1 MLRVLKNACR
11 PFSLL
16 IIVGFF
22 IPAVGFAQLPIS
34 FGVKGGWPLSY
45 ALSDSSGPGLS
56 RFYSGS
62 REFIVGPMVELRLP
76 LRISVEADALY
87 HPFNVTEG
95 STNGSTVLADTS
107 YSVWEFPIIAKYH
120 FGGHVLD
127 PFVGAG
133 PEFRTRPG
141 GLFSQNITK
150 ISNDGFVL
158 SAGLDFKLKI
168 IRISPE
174 IRYTHWGSDN
184 AAAAT
189 MAAVSSNQNQGAFLI
204 GLTF

>member
-1 MLRVLKNACR
+1 MSR
-11 PFSLL
+11 PLSLL
-16 IIVGFF
+16 IFLGLLL
-22 IPAVGFAQLPIS
+22 PAAGLAQLPIS

-56 RFYSGS
+56 RFYSDS

-76 LRISVEADALY
+76 LRVSVEADALY
-87 HPFNVTEG
+87 HPFSVTEG
-95 STNGSTVLADTS
+95 TSGSSTVISNTS

-133 PEFRTRPG
+133 PEFRTQPG

-150 ISNDGFVL
+150 ISHDGFVL

-184 AAAAT
+184 AASAPI
-189 MAAVSSNQNQGAFLI
+189 AAVSSNQNQGAFLI

>member
-1 MLRVLKNACR
+1 MRKNTKR
-11 PFSLL
+11 PLSLL
-16 IIVGFF
+16 IFF
-22 IPAVGFAQLPIS
+22 GLLLPAAGFAQLPIS
-34 FGVKGGWPLSY
+34 FGVKGGWPLTD
-45 ALSDSSGPGLS
+45 ALSDSNGPGLS
-56 RFYSGS
+56 RFYSNS

-76 LRISVEADALY
+76 FRLSVEADALY

-95 STNGSTVLADTS
+95 ATNSSTVLSNNS

-133 PEFRTRPG
+133 PEFRTQPG

-150 ISNDGFVL
+150 ISNNGFVL
-158 SAGLDFKLKI
+158 TAGLDIKLKI

-184 AAAAT
+184 AASAPI
-189 MAAVSSNQNQGAFLI
+189 AAVSSNQNQVALLI